1 MAEDSL
7 EYYQDLIISIGV
19 ELSNLS
25 SSLPTSSPI
34 STASPSLRSRERR
47 ATTTLPFPCY
57 DWECVTRDVESRK
70 ADSASLGTF
79 GSTRLKLPLTPSDS
93 RTDESTSST
102 RSLNQTE
109 EIDRS
114 IAIQNDL
121 VDLRTDLSR
130 KEELNEQETL
140 RDQHTDVEASGF
152 ENDSSTPFTHLTD
165 HTRNQL
171 DEISPTSSG
180 SNRNFQKCCRDL
192 DADEIIRRLTDF
204 ELEREQKGLP
214 LTDCTVIFTTSEN
227 GIKTLR
233 ISDLTDDQNPIRAC
247 FRVNKQKANV
257 LEYAK
262 SMAANELNR
271 IIGNLKTTEN
281 SENDKFEFPFVRLA
295 RNVFRQTFRTNSTE
309 KTNFGRSF
317 MSTKIVSEYNSE
329 LPLFVHCMMKI
340 LLYVVENL
348 NAEGLFRT
356 ATTLTQATEC
366 RDVCNSL
373 SVNDPLPEV
382 YCNESMM
389 TVLADVFKKFFREVP
404 NKLISPNI
412 SAALNKCMLIEDI
425 DDRLHAMRCCVLL
438 MDSCK
443 RNVLFT
449 LSAFLLRISKHQ
461 INTKMSLDSL
471 ITIFA
476 PNICKF
482 ELLTS
487 SKDDDCPIMNYKQLS
502 RTLTFVIEN
511 IYQVMSIPTSFL
523 EEAADL
529 TLTNLANFTSL
540 FADHMRYN
548 TNLQTIQT
556 FTGEREQ
563 VEFRAE
569 ATIEGNP
576 VEILVALLD
585 RTWNHTVFEY
595 GESQIVDGC
604 RTLIQCRTKRCASD
618 DPPFLISRYID
629 YILLPDSKFP
639 VYALFERIYPNDSD
653 SEIGTL
659 TYFLFP
665 FTNNLYK
672 TVVLLLT
679 SIKTDVPQPF
689 PYVAEDSLRILH
701 ALHSRVH
708 SSQTY
713 A

>member
-1 MAEDSL
+1 MFLGQLMAEHSL

-25 SSLPTSSPI
+25 SSLPTSSPV
-34 STASPSLRSRERR
+34 STASPSLRPRERR

-57 DWECVTRDVESRK
+57 DWECVSRDVESKR

-79 GSTRLKLPLTPSDS
+79 GSTRLKRSLTPSNS
-93 RTDESTSST
+93 RTDESTTST

-109 EIDRS
+109 EISRTID
-114 IAIQNDL
+114 IQNDF
-121 VDLRTDLSR
+121 VDLQTDLSR
-130 KEELNEQETL
+130 KDRLNEQETL
-140 RDQHTDVEASGF
+140 RDEHADIDINRFV
-152 ENDSSTPFTHLTD
+152 NDSSAPFTHSTD
-165 HTRNQL
+165 HTHNQL

-192 DADEIIRRLTDF
+192 DTDEIIRQLADF
-204 ELEREQKGLP
+204 ELEREQKG
-214 LTDCTVIFTTSEN
+214 
-227 GIKTLR
+227 
-233 ISDLTDDQNPIRAC
+233 DLTDDQNPIRAC

-271 IIGNLKTTEN
+271 IIGSLKTTEN

-295 RNVFRQTFRTNSTE
+295 RNVFRRTFRTNSTE

-329 LPLFVHCMMKI
+329 LPLFIHCMMKI
-340 LLYVVENL
+340 LLYVAKNL

-373 SVNDPLPEV
+373 SVNDQLPEV
-382 YCNESMM
+382 YCNESMV
-389 TVLADVFKKFFREVP
+389 TVLADVFKKFFREAP
-404 NKLISPNI
+404 NKLISSNI
-412 SAALNKCMLIEDI
+412 SAALNKCMLIEDF

-438 MDSCK
+438 MNSCE

-461 INTKMSLDSL
+461 INTKMSLESL

-487 SKDDDCPIMNYKQLS
+487 SKDDDCPIMSYKQLS

-511 IYQVMSIPTSFL
+511 IYQVMSIPASFL

-540 FADHMRYN
+540 FTDHMRYKS
-548 TNLQTIQT
+548 NLQTIQT

-569 ATIEGNP
+569 ATIDGHP
-576 VEILVALLD
+576 VDILIALVNW
-585 RTWNHTVFEY
+585 TWDHTVFEY
-595 GESQIVDGC
+595 CETLSVDGR
-604 RTLIQCRTKRCASD
+604 RTLIQCRTKRCGPD
-618 DPPFLISRYID
+618 DPPFLITRYID
-629 YILLPDSKFP
+629 YILLPDLKFP
-639 VYALFERIYPNDSD
+639 VYVLLERIYPNDSD
-653 SEIGTL
+653 SEIGNM
-659 TYFLFP
+659 TYFFIP
-665 FTNNLYK
+665 CTNNLYK

-679 SIKTDVPQPF
+679 SIKTDVLQPF

-701 ALHSRVH
+701 ALHSRVQK
-708 SSQTY
+708 SQTY